1 MKLTIDNNFL
11 YFDFSG
17 YSPDFIKSFET
28 GISQYT
34 GVREKG
40 YEKSMEYKMGRW
52 DGYTR
57 VYDSKKHR
65 IAVGL
70 LYQCEEYIK
79 KLQEKGVSI
88 QYAIINTQPE
98 PFMEVTDMPES
109 ITTLSGGKELTLRD
123 YQYNGVRAA
132 IENEKGV
139 ISAAVNSGKSLLSV
153 GIIKTLLPYLEK
165 GEKVAYFV
173 PSLTIFSQIIPEFEE
188 NFGKDNVGYIGNS
201 KRKISNINV
210 ITLSSMSSALKD
222 PTKAK
227 DVKLTGKSRT
237 LQIFSEE
244 VVPFFD
250 TEGGN
255 YRAILKNLAT
265 NYPASTKAR
274 TEIKNWLIDAEQTC
288 LTNSTAKMFVNKKHA
303 EYRKIVQE
311 KVGDKYDKYLKTLE
325 FAKDVRIIIVD
336 EGHHS
341 GADQAF
347 NTLLSFPNAQYK
359 FAMTGSYDPGKEL
372 QTQRM
377 IGLFGGVIAEV
388 SNDHLISRGISAKP
402 TINLVKIRG
411 KLNLTESEEK
421 DYLRVVEQG
430 IVYNED
436 RNRVITELVKRM
448 YELDKPSLII
458 VGRIEHGEL
467 LKDMLDKKEV
477 PSVFLQ
483 GSVSGEER
491 ERILED
497 FKAGKTK
504 VIIATSIFDEGL
516 SVNSFKNLFMVMS
529 TRSPR
534 LVIQRIGRVL
544 REKKEGS
551 NTATVFDFVDETN
564 IFLKRQADARME
576 IYKKE
581 KFETKSLN

>member
-1 MKLTIDNNFL
+1 MKLAIDNNFL

-88 QYAIINTQPE
+88 QYSIINTQPE

-132 IENEKGV
+132 IENKKGV

-411 KLNLTESEEK
+411 KLNLKESEEK

-458 VGRIEHGEL
+458 VGRIPHGEL
-467 LKDMLDKKEV
+467 LKEMLDKKEV

-516 SVNSFKNLFMVMS
+516 SVNSFKALFMVMS

-551 NTATVFDFVDETN
+551 NTAIVFDFVDETN